1 MLLLLL
7 LIHFRNVTVASL
19 LLLQLLVLQESRGD
33 PSHSMLRHE
42 FPFQHPLQKVLEGVS
57 VRHVLPEKVEI
68 LWRHRINQISPS
80 EDYFF
85 RELKRRRL
93 FQLCLFC
100 FWLQIVLSLPL
111 AGPGAH
117 LMPGQ
122 GLVLH
127 DDLDL
132 QGLVLHDDLDLQ
144 GLVLKDALVFQDSL
158 GQLLLFLH
166 GGGKVLSKADV
177 GEPLATGSKEEGSG
191 KPLIKST

>member
-1 MLLLLL
+1 
-7 LIHFRNVTVASL
+7 
-19 LLLQLLVLQESRGD
+19 
-33 PSHSMLRHE
+33 MLRHE

-68 LWRHRINQISPS
+68 LWSHRINQISPS

-132 QGLVLHDDLDLQ
+132 QGLVL
-144 GLVLKDALVFQDSL
+144 KDALVFQDSL

-177 GEPLATGSKEEGSG
+177 GEPLATGSKEEGG
-191 KPLIKST
+191 VKPLIKST

>member
-1 MLLLLL
+1 ML
-7 LIHFRNVTVASL
+7 H
-19 LLLQLLVLQESRGD
+19 
-33 PSHSMLRHE
+33 HE

-68 LWRHRINQISPS
+68 LWSHRINQISPS

-127 DDLDL
+127 D
-132 QGLVLHDDLDLQ
+132 GLALQ
-144 GLVLKDALVFQDSL
+144 GLVLKDALVFQDCL
-158 GQLLLFLH
+158 GQLFLH
-166 GGGKVLSKADV
+166 GGTRESEIVVYQVIWAPDIWWNLFYHEILVNLCEFA
-177 GEPLATGSKEEGSG
+177 
-191 KPLIKST
+191 